1 MGYRIGKAAGHTLV
15 GSILVE
21 YADRGIRAFNVSP
34 GFVRTERNTMGA
46 DVTGMDPSLGA
57 PPEAVGAA
65 VAWMVTNP
73 GADVLMRGNIDAQ
86 TVVLERGLYP
96 DWRAPS

>member
-1 MGYRIGKAAGHTLV
+1 ML
-15 GSILVE
+15 
-21 YADRGIRAFNVSP
+21 SP

-86 TVVLERGLYP
+86 TVASSEACTPIGGPLPEPG
-96 DWRAPS
+96 RASNSFPSRCRPTLSCSAPALQRPRF